1 MDKGWKYI
9 YSTTEEHLIT
19 MAKDLLED
27 VGIEVVVINH
37 KDSAYVCWGE
47 YELFVREEK
56 VEEAEA
62 ILKQIKIG

>member
-1 MDKGWKYI
+1 MEKGWKNI

-62 ILKQIKIG
+62 TLKQIKIG

>member
-1 MDKGWKYI
+1 MEKGWTNI
-9 YSTTEEHLIT
+9 YNTTEDHLIT

-27 VGIEVVVINH
+27 GGIEVVVINH

-47 YELFVREEK
+47 YGLFVREEK
-56 VEEAEA
+56 VDEAEA